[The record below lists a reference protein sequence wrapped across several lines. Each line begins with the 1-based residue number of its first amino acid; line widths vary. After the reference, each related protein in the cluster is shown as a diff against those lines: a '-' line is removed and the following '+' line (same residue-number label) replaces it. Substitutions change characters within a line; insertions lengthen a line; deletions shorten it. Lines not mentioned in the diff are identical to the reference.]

1 MSEYDNLNNYYLL
14 WEQGV
19 PGSNPGIPTT
29 RNQGVTVNV
38 APFFVLVNVW
48 FNP

>member
-1 MSEYDNLNNYYLL
+1 MF

-29 RNQGVTVNV
+29 KNQGVRRKFNS
-38 APFFVLVNVW
+38 FFILR
-48 FNP
+48 FKLSLSL